1 MNKKLLFSILSLTV
15 LNVAYAASSN
25 RIVSIIQCGS
35 NINYAIEGI
44 DCNNNASS
52 VVYTPSTEPWFIF
65 AQSNGQLLDKTDV
78 NDYGTNIVDF
88 SNLGITDSNRPNK
101 NFGTSSM
108 LSINFDD
115 NNLTNLDFFEGV
127 DTITNYLSAN
137 SNGITDISGL
147 SDIINTKTILSSG
160 ANLFLNNNNISD
172 LSSISQIDELNQLE
186 LSNNNISDLSPL
198 SGLKFKRLH
207 LTNNNITDIS
217 MLNIN
222 SNVAELRFGGNDI
235 TDISNV
241 GNAGGLSRLELY
253 ENSKITDISSLNT
266 IPGIGHLIMHDIG
279 VSNLSG
285 LENFTSFLSL
295 EINNLKNLE
304 NINALSNLTS
314 VYFSVKLAGNPKL
327 KDISPLKNLTS
338 SGWVMFDDSSQYTTK
353 FKDTDPF
360 CIALNGGNVKS
371 TTPYSE
377 ICIADTP
384 PVNEG
389 VDISWVD
396 FLNDGSNGSYVY
408 QNDGVTKVTIS
419 ADTDITSDMILEIKS
434 DESLIPKYDLG
445 ITSFTGDILIDGPT
459 DVNFLRNLTSVNF
472 VRIGGEN
479 NRVTDITGLEN
490 IIEIND
496 LFYIDYP
503 DDIINKAPTNSPFCQ
518 EIRDWNIT
526 VEDQDDFSLDP
537 YRICE

>member
-1 MNKKLLFSILSLTV
+1 MNKKLLFGILSLTV

-25 RIVSIIQCGS
+25 RIVSIIQCGV
-35 NINYAIEGI
+35 NINYSIGGTN
-44 DCNNNASS
+44 CSSNTSS

-65 AQSNGQLLDKTDV
+65 AQANGELLDRADI
-78 NDYGTNIVDF
+78 NGYGTKTVDF
-88 SNLGITDSNRPNK
+88 SGLGITDSSRPSK
-101 NFGTSSM
+101 NFGTSHIY
-108 LSINFDD
+108 SINLDD
-115 NNLTNLDFFEGV
+115 NNLTNLDFFDGV
-127 DTITNYLSAN
+127 DTITNNLSAN
-137 SNGITDISGL
+137 NNSITDISGL
-147 SDIINTKTILSSG
+147 SDIINTKTPITDG
-160 ANLFLNNNNISD
+160 ANIFLNNNNISD
-172 LSSISQIDELNQLE
+172 LSGLSGMTELNQLE

-207 LTNNNITDIS
+207 LTNNNVTDIS
-217 MLNIN
+217 MLDIN
-222 SNVAELRFGGNDI
+222 SNVVELRLGGNDI
-235 TDISNV
+235 TDISNI
-241 GNAGGLSRLELY
+241 GNSGVLSRLELY
-253 ENSKITDISSLNT
+253 NNSKITDVSGLST
-266 IPGIGHLIMHDIG
+266 VPGIGHLIMHSIG
-279 VSNLSG
+279 VTNLSG
-285 LENFTSFLSL
+285 LENLTSFVSL
-295 EINNLKNLE
+295 ELNNLKELE
-304 NINALSNLTS
+304 NIDALSNLTS
-314 VYFSVKLAGNPKL
+314 VSFNVKLIGNPKL

-338 SGWVMFDDSSQYTTK
+338 SGWVTFDDSSQYTTK

-360 CIALNGGNVKS
+360 CTALNSGNVKS

-377 ICIADTP
+377 ICIADAP

-408 QNDGVTKVTIS
+408 QNDGVTKVLIS

-503 DDIINKAPTNSPFCQ
+503 DDIIKKAPTSSPFCQ
-518 EIRDWNIT
+518 EIRDWNIS
-526 VEDQDDFSLDP
+526 VEDKDDFSLDP